1 MYWNNKTEKDNKMKK
16 FDIKDLLSKLPGKK
30 KPEPVNTALMRERM
44 QPETIE
50 KLEGIGRELKKRR
63 PRFLGSGH
71 ITILGPVA
79 CFVPLSI
86 FMVAEFGPLM
96 LLLMIIPLIFTPV
109 FLYLRLKGTEELYER
124 SDFDLGL
131 FHYHSC
137 PTYVGH
143 GKFIFESVL
152 KATVPYVAIA
162 LVMTFLFL
170 SWGDSFE
177 TIDTSRSRTVSGTV
191 EYVVVDEEYIAI
203 GISGDERISQES
215 GEVIEVEYRLTKF
228 VKYLDESFYTSV
240 EAGDE
245 ITLRVDRF
253 SSTGKSSVVDRY
265 VEIFDITEISDSEN
279 EYFGKEAI
287 KAGEKE
293 NTRALIITF
302 AAFGVYAALCGVAIY
317 LADKYAKENR
327 SNETIALPELV

>member
-1 MYWNNKTEKDNKMKK
+1 
-16 FDIKDLLSKLPGKK
+16 
-30 KPEPVNTALMRERM
+30 
-44 QPETIE
+44 
-50 KLEGIGRELKKRR
+50 
-63 PRFLGSGH
+63 
-71 ITILGPVA
+71 
-79 CFVPLSI
+79 
-86 FMVAEFGPLM
+86 
-96 LLLMIIPLIFTPV
+96 
-109 FLYLRLKGTEELYER
+109 
-124 SDFDLGL
+124 
-131 FHYHSC
+131 
-137 PTYVGH
+137 VGH

-177 TIDTSRSRTVSGTV
+177 TIDTSRSRTVSGDV
-191 EYVVVDEEYIAI
+191 DYVVVDEEYIAI

-215 GEVIEVEYRLTKF
+215 GEVIDVEYRLTKF
-228 VKYLDESFYTSV
+228 IKHIDESFYTSV
-240 EAGDE
+240 EKGDE

-327 SNETIALPELV
+327 SNETIDLPELV